1 MVVYVHNISDAQSK
15 DITNILQSCY
25 HQICTR
31 EDTERQKSIL
41 ALWKMVISLCL
52 PLCSLFVAI
61 TSQKAQIIF
70 LEQVSF
76 TFFSRAG
83 WILLRISLYTDEV
96 IFNFANKINCQEP
109 SYQNCM
115 CSQRVWEKSH
125 CGEENYLAYAV
136 VEILSL

>member
-41 ALWKMVISLCL
+41 ALWKVVIALCL
-52 PLCSLFVAI
+52 PLCYLFVAI

-96 IFNFANKINCQEP
+96 IFNFANKINC
-109 SYQNCM
+109 
-115 CSQRVWEKSH
+115 
-125 CGEENYLAYAV
+125 
-136 VEILSL
+136 